1 MDAGNTDALMLPVPP
16 EPFALIA
23 GGAMRARS
31 AEALE
36 TALRH
41 MGLRPERV
49 ERDVVDMAGPRFRL
63 RFGAVSV
70 LAGQAAEAAR
80 DAADPD
86 HPSTSLLAAS
96 LPRDWRQDGHCWMF
110 VLEAGEAL
118 AAATAQPTQMR
129 EFFKMMVLLIDLF
142 DASHIFWS
150 PARLWSDAPQF
161 RASIAEM
168 LASGMPP
175 VLHLVAFRRRESA
188 AGASMGTRGLAL
200 FAGQELEARIP
211 DGWTVAEMVR
221 RLSRL
226 ALDMMLNGPVRYERT
241 MRGLEA
247 GEWIDLSPAQDA
259 TGQRST
265 VIVEFGRD
273 R

>member
-1 MDAGNTDALMLPVPP
+1 MDAENMDALILPVPP
-16 EPFALIA
+16 EPFALIVGA
-23 GGAMRARS
+23 AMRGQS
-31 AEALE
+31 SDALE

-49 ERDVVDMAGPRFRL
+49 EREVADLAAPRFRL

-70 LAGQAAEAAR
+70 LARPAAEAAR
-80 DAADPD
+80 DVADPD

-110 VLEAGEAL
+110 VPETQDES
-118 AAATAQPTQMR
+118 AAAAGQPERMR

-142 DASHIFWS
+142 DASHLFWS
-150 PARLWSDAPQF
+150 PARLWSDASQF

-175 VLHLVAFRRRESA
+175 VLHLVAFRRREGA
-188 AGASMGTRGLAL
+188 GGASMGTRGLAL
-200 FAGQELEARIP
+200 FAGQELEAPVP

-226 ALDMMLNGPVRYERT
+226 ALDMMLNGPVEHERT
-241 MRGLEA
+241 MRGLES
-247 GEWIDLSPAQDA
+247 GEWIDLSPSPGVS
-259 TGQRST
+259 GQRST
-265 VIVEFGRD
+265 VVVEFGRD
-273 R
+273 G